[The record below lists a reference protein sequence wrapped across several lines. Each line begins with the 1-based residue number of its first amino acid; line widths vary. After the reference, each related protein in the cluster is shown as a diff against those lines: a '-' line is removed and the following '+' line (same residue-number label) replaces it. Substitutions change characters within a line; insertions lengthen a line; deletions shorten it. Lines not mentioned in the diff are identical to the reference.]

1 MIHIRTSITAAI
13 LLTACL
19 TRNAQADQSDIF
31 TRKINRAQDQ
41 LVFPNSKG
49 EVIFSHSKHLKSLK
63 EDQCILCHRI
73 ENPTLESIQ
82 TRFDNHRVAHQFCK
96 NCHRTLVKGPTECHQ
111 CHNYK
116 RTT

>member
-19 TRNAQADQSDIF
+19 TGNAQADPSDIF

-96 NCHRTLVKGPTECHQ
+96 NCHRTLGKGPTECHQ

>member
-1 MIHIRTSITAAI
+1 MNIRMSITAVV

-19 TRNAQADQSDIF
+19 AGRAQADPSDIF
-31 TRKINRAQDQ
+31 TRKVNPAKDLLI
-41 LVFPNSKG
+41 FPNSKG
-49 EVIFSHSKHLKSLK
+49 EVIFSHTKHLKSLK
-63 EDQCILCHRI
+63 KDECILCHRI

-82 TRFDNHRVAHQFCK
+82 TRFDNHRVAHTFCK
-96 NCHRTLVKGPTECHQ
+96 NCHRTLGKGPTECHQ